1 MQAGRL
7 RAATSAGP
15 GSLQTSGDRIDRE
28 VLPGKLI
35 VPIIQLPA
43 VMKTGVIGGTSER
56 RLRGGRKAEMR
67 QLVELFDQD
76 LIDIFP
82 H

>member
-1 MQAGRL
+1 
-7 RAATSAGP
+7 
-15 GSLQTSGDRIDRE
+15 
-28 VLPGKLI
+28 
-35 VPIIQLPA
+35 
-43 VMKTGVIGGTSER
+43 MKIGAIGGTSES

-76 LIDIFP
+76 LIDIFL